1 MQPRGKI
8 VVASQHH
15 LGRTHQRAEVIG
27 AAACSGEGA
36 AAKSR
41 ADAASRFGRAIAL
54 SGYAAREL
62 LRNCKLAEQ
71 R

>member
-15 LGRTHQRAEVIG
+15 PGRTHQRAEVIG
-27 AAACSGEGA
+27 AAACSGDGTA
-36 AAKSR
+36 ARSG
-41 ADAASRFGRAIAL
+41 ADAASRFGRTIAME
-54 SGYAAREL
+54 GYAVREL